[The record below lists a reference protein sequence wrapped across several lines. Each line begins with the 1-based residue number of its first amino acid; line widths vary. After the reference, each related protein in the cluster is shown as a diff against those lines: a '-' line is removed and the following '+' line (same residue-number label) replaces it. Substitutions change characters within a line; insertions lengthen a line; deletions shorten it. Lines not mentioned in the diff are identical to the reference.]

1 MARVSSLLEETVV
14 EIERHVAASGW
25 DQPPQIFALAR
36 TNELLAREPALA
48 ASLGLDAERTPSGGL
63 TPVEQEPLPNG
74 PVDESLRQIGWPEEV
89 LGCALV
95 QEILMLPPE
104 SEQTMPDQVEGM
116 LDWVA
121 EHPER
126 REARLAVAVL
136 RDGSTACAI
145 RLRGAAENELLVG
158 ADLAPNLAAALLAT
172 LD

>member
-25 DQPPQIFALAR
+25 DQPPKIFALAR

-48 ASLGLDAERTPSGGL
+48 VSLGLDPERTPSGGL
-63 TPVEQEPLPNG
+63 TPVEQEPLPHG

-95 QEILMLPPE
+95 QEILMLPPDA
-104 SEQTMPDQVEGM
+104 EQSMPDQVEGV

-121 EHPER
+121 EQPER
-126 REARLAVAVL
+126 HEARLAVAVL
-136 RDGSTACAI
+136 RDGSRACAL
-145 RLRGAAENELLVG
+145 RLRGEQEAELLVG
-158 ADLAPNLAAALLAT
+158 ADLAPNLATALLAT